1 MAEMPPENPNRPRE
15 YHGGRTLV
23 AGVGV
28 VVVIALVLWL
38 ALLRGGDE
46 ATMEG
51 IVELPAALNP
61 DGRDVGPRILAMAP
75 DFELETLD
83 GERLRLSD
91 LRGRPVVINFWASWC
106 SPCRREVPALIRAQ
120 RENADSGLVVI
131 GVNIEEPRSA
141 AQVVRRRLRRRLRD
155 PDGLRRQ
162 RLPGLRRGRV
172 GRPAA
177 DVFRRL

>member
-46 ATMEG
+46 VTAEG

-61 DGRDVGPRILAMAP
+61 DGRHVGPRILAMAP

-91 LRGRPVVINFWASWC
+91 LRGRPVVNQ
-106 SPCRREVPALIRAQ
+106 LL
-120 RENADSGLVVI
+120 GLVVLTVSAR
-131 GVNIEEPRSA
+131 GPRADSRA
-141 AQVVRRRLRRRLRD
+141 ARERRLRPRGD
-155 PDGLRRQ
+155 RRQ
-162 RLPGLRRGRV
+162 HRG
-172 GRPAA
+172 AA
-177 DVFRRL
+177 QRGAGVR